1 MLYLISYDISSNR
14 RRAKVSKL
22 LEGFGQ
28 RVLESVF
35 ECDLDAKAYASLR
48 KKMARRI
55 QPNEGDRLRIYRL
68 CTACISQ
75 IEVIGEGPAVE
86 QSLDVYII

>member
-1 MLYLISYDISSNR
+1 MLYLISYDISVDR
-14 RRAKVSKL
+14 RRTKIAKL

-35 ECDLDAKAYASLR
+35 ECDLEAKQYSALR
-48 KKMARRI
+48 QKLGQRLR
-55 QPNEGDRLRIYRL
+55 PDEGDRLRIYRL
-68 CTACISQ
+68 CTSCIVQ
-75 IEVIGEGPAVE
+75 IEVIGEGPPVE